1 MKDFCTL
8 MGKEQNLLMAFHLQ
22 IDGQT
27 EQINQ
32 EIEEYLYIFIY
43 YCQTNW
49 AEQLPLVE
57 FLYNDKSYSSIKLFP
72 FFINYGKQVN
82 KGLSTRKQVL
92 NKSGK
97 QFYKHIKNIHEKAI
111 LALIKVAETIK
122 PFYDKSR

>member
-43 YCQTNW
+43 YC
-49 AEQLPLVE
+49 
-57 FLYNDKSYSSIKLFP
+57 
-72 FFINYGKQVN
+72 
-82 KGLSTRKQVL
+82 
-92 NKSGK
+92 
-97 QFYKHIKNIHEKAI
+97 
-111 LALIKVAETIK
+111 
-122 PFYDKSR
+122 